1 LYQETRGS
9 RSSTFPMPLADK
21 VRAQS
26 AIYFIVALGLAIR
39 LIGLGWHSLW
49 FDEALEYWRAAG
61 SLRHAVFGRP
71 GDLDPP
77 LYPVLNHFWFMLGT
91 DQAFIR
97 LPAALFG
104 AGAVYLGYVWA
115 RAIFG
120 QAIGILTALLLALAP
135 VQVHYSQELN
145 QYSLVVFLSIA
156 TLIAFERLQ
165 GSFRPADWALY
176 TSINVLDLFTYHG
189 LAFLLL
195 ALNLNLIYRGL
206 RSVISTASWR
216 ERCRILITPAV
227 SAFVILS
234 VILLIWKI
242 RPDHLAKVRWSR
254 RFTDT
259 NLWREWDFFSDVIW
273 NHMPAFFTLPFSHG
287 RALWIVRAASLLA
300 IAGAVYLLDRMPA
313 GPRIL
318 GIGFAIPLAA
328 VHVASGFGL
337 YPFGHRYLLF
347 LTPIYFTALAT
358 GLWLIMRANRWIGIA
373 ATAMLCGAFVFFS
386 PHGAW
391 SNPWL
396 SVPRQELGPV
406 VTHLERHLRPDDA
419 VYVYY
424 GAKPA
429 FDYYYRGPRSNVK
442 KGTWFRFAKAEV
454 KAVELL
460 AAARD
465 HPRLWL
471 IMSHIYPGEDR
482 QLVDLLQAAS
492 FRRVDRFETVN
503 AAAFVFESP

>member
-1 LYQETRGS
+1 
-9 RSSTFPMPLADK
+9 MPLADK

-49 FDEALEYWRAAG
+49 FDEALEYSRAAG
-61 SLRHAVFGRP
+61 SLRHAIVGRP

-120 QAIGILTALLLALAP
+120 QAIGTLTALLLALAP

-165 GSFRPADWALY
+165 ANLRPADWALY
-176 TSINVLDLFTYHG
+176 TAISLLDLLTYHG

-195 ALNLNLIYRGL
+195 ALNLYLIYRIL
-206 RSVISTASWR
+206 RLLIAAASWR
-216 ERCRILITPAV
+216 ERCRLLVVPAASALIM
-227 SAFVILS
+227 LS
-234 VILLIWKI
+234 VVLLIWKI
-242 RPDHLAKVRWSR
+242 RPDHLAKVGWQR
-254 RFTDT
+254 RFDDT
-259 NLWREWDFFSDVIW
+259 NLWREWEVFSNEIW
-273 NHMPAFFTLPFSHG
+273 RYIPSFFTLPFSRG
-287 RALWIVRAASLLA
+287 PAFWIVRAASLLA
-300 IAGAVYLLDRMPA
+300 IAGAVYLWRRVPA
-313 GPRIL
+313 GSRTL
-318 GIGFAIPLAA
+318 SVGLAVPLAA
-328 VHVASGFGL
+328 MHVASGFGL
-337 YPFGHRYLLF
+337 YPFGFRYTLF
-347 LTPIYFTALAT
+347 LSPIYFAMLAA
-358 GLWLIMRANRWIGIA
+358 GLWLLWRANRWIGIA
-373 ATAMLCGAFVFFS
+373 ATAVLCGAFVFFS

-391 SNPWL
+391 PNPWL
-396 SVPRQELGPV
+396 SMPREEAGPV
-406 VTHLERHLRPDDA
+406 IAHLERHMRPHDA
-419 VYVYY
+419 IFVYY

-442 KGTWFRFAKAEV
+442 MSTWFRFAEAEV
-454 KAVELL
+454 KAAELL
-460 AAARD
+460 AAASG

-482 QLVDLLQAAS
+482 QLVGLLRAAS
-492 FRRVDRFETVN
+492 FRPVGRVLAVG

>member
-1 LYQETRGS
+1 MISGMFSQASWGGR
-9 RSSTFPMPLADK
+9 

-26 AIYFIVALGLAIR
+26 AIYSIVALGLAIR

-49 FDEALEYWRAAG
+49 FDEALEYSRAAG
-61 SLRHAVFGRP
+61 SQRHAIVGRP

-120 QAIGILTALLLALAP
+120 QAIGTLTALLLALAP

-165 GSFRPADWALY
+165 ASLRPADWALY
-176 TSINVLDLFTYHG
+176 TAVSLLDLLTYHG

-195 ALNLNLIYRGL
+195 ALDLYLVYRIVKLLIAA
-206 RSVISTASWR
+206 ASWR
-216 ERCRILITPAV
+216 DRCRLLVVPAI
-227 SAFVILS
+227 SAVVALS
-234 VILLIWKI
+234 VILVLWMV
-242 RPDHLAKVRWSR
+242 RPDHLAKAAWPSR
-254 RFTDT
+254 FNDTD
-259 NLWREWDFFSDVIW
+259 LWREWEVFSNIVWHHI
-273 NHMPAFFTLPFSHG
+273 PAFFTLPFSHG
-287 RALWIVRAASLLA
+287 PALWIVRAASLLA

-318 GIGFAIPLAA
+318 GIGVAIPLAA
-328 VHVASGFGL
+328 MHVASGFGA
-337 YPFGHRYLLF
+337 YPFGFRYVLF
-347 LTPIYFTALAT
+347 LSPIYFVALAA
-358 GLWLIMRANRWIGIA
+358 GLWSIWCANRWIGM
-373 ATAMLCGAFVFFS
+373 ATTALLCGVFIFFS

-391 SNPWL
+391 PNPWL
-396 SVPRQELGPV
+396 SVPREESGPV
-406 VTHLERHLRPDDA
+406 VAHLERHLRPDDA

-424 GAKPA
+424 GARPA
-429 FDYYYRGPRSNVK
+429 FNYYYRGPRSNVRF
-442 KGTWFRFAKAEV
+442 GSWFRSAPAES
-454 KAVELL
+454 KAVELI
-460 AAARD
+460 AAARG

-471 IMSHIYPGEDR
+471 IMSHIHPGEDK
-482 QLVDLLQAAS
+482 QLVEILRAESCRLE
-492 FRRVDRFETVN
+492 DRFVTVN
-503 AAAFVFESP
+503 AAAFVFECP